1 MKKLILTT
9 ALASLLVVSGSSFA
23 ADPMTSSSMS
33 NTSDTMSNTPSEM
46 QGKMGMKMM
55 KNKMDA
61 DAKRL
66 NLTSDQKMKIENMM
80 KDSKMKLDS
89 DIRGV
94 LDDKQKVEFD
104 KIQAEHK
111 AAWDKHK
118 SAN

>member
-23 ADPMTSSSMS
+23 ADPMTSSS
-33 NTSDTMSNTPSEM
+33 MSNTPSEM

-66 NLTSDQKMKIENMM
+66 NLTSDQKMKIETMM